1 MLDRRN
7 LLAAALGGGAFVL
20 AGVPAMA
27 AAGGVTVDVS
37 RLVEQGWG
45 TNAGIVKA
53 GLERELAGAGNG
65 ARLVVSVLRISMPS
79 YSGGGSA
86 GVGGGGG
93 NDNMET
99 EARLIGADSRV
110 LASYPILSSS
120 PASSG
125 GAWYD
130 SGSDARRLDSLIRN
144 NAGWIRR
151 YVGG

>member
-7 LLAAALGGGAFVL
+7 LLTAALGGGAFVL
-20 AGVPAMA
+20 AGIPAMA
-27 AAGGVTVDVS
+27 APGGVRVDVS

-45 TNAGIVKA
+45 PNAGIVKA

-79 YSGGGSA
+79 YSGGGA
-86 GVGGGGG
+86 GVGGGGTT
-93 NDNMET
+93 DNMET
-99 EARLIGADSRV
+99 EARLIGPDGRV

-130 SGSDARRLDSLIRN
+130 SGSDARRLDNLIRN

>member
-1 MLDRRN
+1 MLTRRN
-7 LLAAALGGGAFVL
+7 LIAAGLGGGALAL

-27 AAGGVTVDVS
+27 ATGGVRVDVS

-45 TNAGIVKA
+45 PNAGIVKA
-53 GLERELAGAGNG
+53 GLERELAGVGNG

-79 YSGGGSA
+79 YSGGGA
-86 GVGGGGG
+86 GVGGGGT

-99 EARLIGADSRV
+99 EARLIGAHGRV

-130 SGSDARRLDSLIRN
+130 SGSDARRLDNLIRN